1 MFVQNAA
8 EIEVPMTISVLV
20 PIDLADLATARKVLA
35 AALRQSA
42 GSDTEMTIMTVVPD
56 FVGGLDYRYAIRGE
70 TGGSVNYDVKEIVE
84 EALSRLNDLVMET
97 APEGMEIRTI
107 VRHGTIYEQILQVAE
122 ELGIDQIV
130 IGAHRP
136 QLSDY
141 LLGPNTARV
150 VRHARCSVNVIR
162 T

>member
-1 MFVQNAA
+1 M
-8 EIEVPMTISVLV
+8 MSDSVLV
-20 PIDLADLATARKVLA
+20 PIDLADLETARKVLA
-35 AALRQSA
+35 AAMRQSSGPETA
-42 GSDTEMTIMTVVPD
+42 LTIMTVVPD

-70 TGGSVNYDVKEIVE
+70 TGGSVDYDVREIVN
-84 EALSRLNDLVMET
+84 EALARLNDLVAEN
-97 APEGMEIRTI
+97 APEGKTINTI

-122 ELGIDQIV
+122 ELGVDQIV
-130 IGAHRP
+130 MGAHRP

-150 VRHARCSVNVIR
+150 VRHAKCSVNVIR

>member
-1 MFVQNAA
+1 M
-8 EIEVPMTISVLV
+8 MSDSVLV
-20 PIDLADLATARKVLA
+20 PIDLADLETARKVLA
-35 AALRQSA
+35 AAMRQSSGPETA
-42 GSDTEMTIMTVVPD
+42 LTIMTVVPD

-70 TGGSVNYDVKEIVE
+70 TGGSVDYDVREIVN
-84 EALSRLNDLVMET
+84 EALARLNDLVAEN
-97 APEGMEIRTI
+97 APEGKTINTI

-122 ELGIDQIV
+122 ELGVDQIV
-130 IGAHRP
+130 MVAHRP

-150 VRHARCSVNVIR
+150 VRHAKCSVNVIR